1 MNNQAQNF
9 GMNPNLPPVLNPAWN
24 PNNWNQNNW
33 NQNNWDQ
40 NQAIRNLENRVTRL
54 EREVQRLNNRVNRLE
69 QGFPMP
75 RESSTYQT
83 DSYNMM

>member
-9 GMNPNLPPVLNPAWN
+9 GMNPNVPPIINPAWN
-24 PNNWNQNNW
+24 PNNWN
-33 NQNNWDQ
+33 Q